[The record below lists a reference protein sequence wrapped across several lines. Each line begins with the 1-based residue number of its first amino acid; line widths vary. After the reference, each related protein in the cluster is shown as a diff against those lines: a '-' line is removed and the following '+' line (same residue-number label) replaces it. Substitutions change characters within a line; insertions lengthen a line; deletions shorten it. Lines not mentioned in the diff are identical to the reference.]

1 MTRIRTYIW
10 ILFLSFVSF
19 SCTQTNNNRTTFER
33 INAENQLNNAFG
45 NQNQH
50 NLIDNKRIIIKD
62 SLTAINVAEPILFG
76 IYGKDNIINQKPYEI
91 HLIDN
96 CWILSGTLPKNMVGG
111 TFLIIIDARNS
122 KIIKITHGK

>member
-10 ILFLSFVSF
+10 ILLLSFVSV
-19 SCTQTNNNRTTFER
+19 SCIQTNNRTTSDKT
-33 INAENQLNNAFG
+33 NTENQLKYVLSDK
-45 NQNQH
+45 NQY
-50 NLIDNKRIIIKD
+50 NLIDNKRIVIKD
-62 SLTAINVAEPILFG
+62 SLTAISVAEPILFG

-91 HLIDN
+91 HLIDS

>member
-10 ILFLSFVSF
+10 ILLFSFVSI
-19 SCTQTNNNRTTFER
+19 SCTQRNNRATSEKT
-33 INAENQLNNAFG
+33 NTENQLKYVLSDK
-45 NQNQH
+45 NQH

-62 SLTAINVAEPILFG
+62 SLTAISVAEPILFG
-76 IYGKDNIINQKPYEI
+76 IYGKDNIVNQKPYEI
-91 HLIDN
+91 NLIDS

-111 TFLIIIDARNS
+111 TFFIIIDARNS